1 MTSPDSKP
9 VNAILEV
16 NAIGKVGNAMSET
29 NSFAHGKYSSETVC
43 VRDNFVR
50 GYVVVEAVVGV
61 DMDEVWVCVTMDE
74 YV

>member
-1 MTSPDSKP
+1 MTSSDSKP

-50 GYVVVEAVVGV
+50 GGCVVVVGGCVVVVGV
-61 DMDEVWVCVTMDE
+61 DDVDGMWV
-74 YV
+74 